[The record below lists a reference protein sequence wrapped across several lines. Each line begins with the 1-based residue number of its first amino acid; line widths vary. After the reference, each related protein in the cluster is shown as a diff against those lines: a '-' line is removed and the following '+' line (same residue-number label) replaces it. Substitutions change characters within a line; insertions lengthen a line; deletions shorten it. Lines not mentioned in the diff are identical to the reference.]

1 MTAAGDRPRRR
12 LPVRLPKTPVTM
24 PAIAEARPPGPSGA
38 ATADLTGSDL
48 EGADDLV
55 EAPDAVL
62 DAIESAH
69 DAGDPAA
76 EALEEEI
83 TEELLDDP
91 PDPGECEPAD
101 AVATAVI
108 SDLRLPPET
117 AWRVTAWSLVTLA
130 AIAVAAVMFLARGV
144 FLPIAAAGVLNLL
157 LSPLVRGLGRWKVPT
172 AVGALLVL
180 GGAGLALAGLAAAVT
195 PAVRSQLGDA
205 PAMLARAET
214 KLAPLIERYQSL
226 TEKAQEAERAA
237 DALDDP
243 AADPAA
249 AAAAPAPEEPPEV
262 DITAQLTGRL
272 FGDDVFNAA
281 GSLFTLVFATGVLLY
296 FLLAAGNQFTR
307 KCMELAPHLSEK
319 RAVSVVIHDAQRAI
333 SLYLLT
339 VTLINAGLGVVVGT
353 AMWLCGMPNPVL
365 WGVLACLFNF
375 IPYVG
380 AVFGAAAVTLVA
392 FGTFDDT
399 WRVALVPLV
408 YLCCTTLEGNFITP
422 SILGD
427 RLNLNA
433 PVIFAWLLLLGW
445 LWGVPGALLAVP
457 LLAAAA
463 ILCQHVDRLGPVG
476 KFLVGN

>member
-1 MTAAGDRPRRR
+1 
-12 LPVRLPKTPVTM
+12 M
-24 PAIAEARPPGPSGA
+24 PATAQAPPAG
-38 ATADLTGSDL
+38 ADLTGSDL

-69 DAGDPAA
+69 EAGDPAA
-76 EALEEEI
+76 EALEQEI

-91 PDPGECEPAD
+91 PDPEACEPAD
-101 AVATAVI
+101 SVRTAVI

-117 AWRVTAWSLVTLA
+117 AWRVTAWSLVTLT

-157 LSPLVRGLGRWKVPT
+157 LSPLVRGLERWKVPT
-172 AVGALLVL
+172 AVGALVVL
-180 GGAGLALAGLAAAVT
+180 GGACLVLAGLAAAVT
-195 PAVRSQLGDA
+195 PAVRSQLGGA
-205 PAMLARAET
+205 PEMLARAET
-214 KLAPLIERYQSL
+214 KLAPLIERYESL
-226 TEKAQEAERAA
+226 TEEAKQAERAA
-237 DALDDP
+237 DGL
-243 AADPAA
+243 ADPDESPAEAA
-249 AAAAPAPEEPPEV
+249 TAPPKDPPEV

-281 GSLFTLVFATGVLLY
+281 GSLFTLMFATGVLLY

-339 VTLINAGLGVVVGT
+339 VTLINAGLGVVIGT

-392 FGTFDDT
+392 FGTFDDA

-476 KFLVGN
+476 KFLVGGLII